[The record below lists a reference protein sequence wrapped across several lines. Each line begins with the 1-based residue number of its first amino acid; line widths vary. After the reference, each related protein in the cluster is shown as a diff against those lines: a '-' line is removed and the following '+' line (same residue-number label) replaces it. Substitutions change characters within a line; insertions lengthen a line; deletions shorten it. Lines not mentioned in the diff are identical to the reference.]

1 MKGKI
6 ESWMRPYRAH
16 PLAVFIDSALLPVA
30 ARSSA
35 LFPILSAVMA
45 ALVYFLFRGE
55 LDGSSPMDLIWL
67 ASGAALLLMSA
78 LLRLVY
84 HYVGERV
91 PVMVWLWIS
100 LLMLMGWAFY
110 WTLPSVLFLRHAAE
124 PSFWL
129 LGLVVLAWAVIAAEL
144 LSAFAIHALVFNT
157 LMSGGFALCWLLLGP
172 ITPSILVLPLLML
185 AAIMVSWRTP
195 RRHVAELVARF
206 ESEEWQQERDQSRS
220 ARARFLSAVSNDLY
234 QPLQAMGLQLGQLPH
249 HVSTVRG
256 RELVGQV
263 DLNRSNMDD
272 VLKSLSDLSRL
283 DRRVVVAK
291 PSHVALGVELAD
303 ILNHYRRKALTR
315 GLGFSVTSE
324 DDVALTD
331 ADVLERVVGYLL
343 CNAVR
348 YTTTGEVKVLF
359 QKGLPGYVQ
368 VQISDT
374 GSGVKA
380 EHLGRIFEEFGQ
392 LEHEVHSGRQG
403 LGLGLSL
410 VERFC
415 ELLDVE
421 IDFRSTPGQGTSV
434 TLLIP
439 QGDPEQVPERP
450 VTSMVQSFDGL
461 EVLLIEPDAEVRK
474 AVAAA
479 LSQWGCQVKAAES
492 RWAGLCLL
500 DEGWRPRLVVADNG
514 ADDKPMG
521 LAAVVSVW
529 QALNEEIGALIMATH
544 TASLDN
550 ETVREAGIQVL
561 KKPASHGDIRQA
573 ITQLLPRE
581 KDVQEE
587 AAELITLSTPET
599 LATTAVSET
608 PAEALAP
615 VEAPAS
621 VGTEAPAPVETETP
635 ASVEI
640 TTAVDTLAQ
649 PAIADAATKPVGD
662 KGPEAEL
669 PDTTALDRPAPAA
682 FEQVPDEEPV
692 LIDLNSLKLMGI
704 QPEMQPLKEK
714 R

>member
-35 LFPILSAVMA
+35 LFPVFSAAMA

-55 LDGSSPMDLIWL
+55 LDSSSPMDLVWL

-78 LLRLVY
+78 LLRLLY
-84 HYVGERV
+84 RYIGERV

-100 LLMLMGWAFY
+100 LLMLLGWAFY
-110 WTLPSVLFLRHAAE
+110 WTLPTVLFLRHAAE

-129 LGLVVLAWAVIAAEL
+129 LGLVILSWAVIAAEL
-144 LSAFAIHALVFNT
+144 LSAFAIHALVFNA

-172 ITPSILVLPLLML
+172 VTPSIAILPLLVLVAVM
-185 AAIMVSWRTP
+185 AGWRIP
-195 RRHVAELVARF
+195 RRHIAELVARF
-206 ESEEWQQERDQSRS
+206 ESEEWQQERDASRS
-220 ARARFLSAVSNDLY
+220 SRARFLSAVSNDLY

-256 RELVGQV
+256 RDLVNQV
-263 DLNRSNMDD
+263 DQNRSNMDD
-272 VLKSLSDLSRL
+272 VLKGLSDLSLL
-283 DRRVVVAK
+283 DRNAVVPK
-291 PSHVALGVELAD
+291 PSHVALSVELAD
-303 ILNHYRRKALTR
+303 VLNRYRRKALAR
-315 GLGFSVTSE
+315 GMGFSVVNE
-324 DDVALTD
+324 ADVVLTD
-331 ADVLERVVGYLL
+331 AEVIERVVGYLL

-348 YTTTGEVKVLF
+348 YTSAGEIKVLF
-359 QKGLPGYVQ
+359 HKGAPGYVQ

-374 GSGVKA
+374 GCGVKA
-380 EHLGRIFEEFGQ
+380 EDIGRIFEEFGQ
-392 LEHEVHSGRQG
+392 LEHEEGSGRQG

-415 ELLDVE
+415 ELLGIE
-421 IDFRSTPGQGTSV
+421 MDFRSTPGQGTSV

-439 QGDPEQVPERP
+439 EGDPDQIPERP
-450 VTSMVQSFDGL
+450 VTSVVQSFDGL
-461 EVLLIEPDAEVRK
+461 EVLLIEPDAEVRG
-474 AVAAA
+474 AIASS

-529 QALNEEIGALIMATH
+529 QALNEEIGALILASH

-550 ETVREAGIQVL
+550 DTVREAGIQVL
-561 KKPASHGDIRQA
+561 KKPASQGDIRQA
-573 ITQLLPRE
+573 ITRLLPRE
-581 KDVQEE
+581 KDLDDVPEPEAPKPLKPGASEVAMDSPPQPLTVAATEE
-587 AAELITLSTPET
+587 SARAHAVNDSFIVNEPPVGVDIGPPRPVTEWPQQASVPDAELE
-599 LATTAVSET
+599 
-608 PAEALAP
+608 
-615 VEAPAS
+615 
-621 VGTEAPAPVETETP
+621 
-635 ASVEI
+635 
-640 TTAVDTLAQ
+640 
-649 PAIADAATKPVGD
+649 
-662 KGPEAEL
+662 
-669 PDTTALDRPAPAA
+669 
-682 FEQVPDEEPV
+682 EEPV
-692 LIDLNSLKLMGI
+692 LIDLNSLKLMGP
-704 QPEMQPLKEK
+704 QPEKHPLKEK